1 MAIKQ
6 NHAYDEF
13 IDFITSLP
21 ALEEIVNYTMSSAT
35 QVRVNELPTAN
46 KNRRLTDGE
55 AAELDD
61 YERLEHMIR
70 RAKIRA
76 LEKLEQQK
84 QNL

>member
-35 QVRVNELPTAN
+35 QVRVNELLTAN